1 MKDRGL
7 QVGNRKRK
15 DKREDNISKS
25 RNELI
30 KVYDD
35 ALEKTIKE
43 DITLYTA
50 LYQKLNAKVGNNYQK
65 WRNYKLIC
73 ENYKFLEF
81 NLSFVA
87 IIISLAALVEVELGM
102 GVIVSLGIGIVL
114 LAMMAI
120 RMHRRE
126 KKFQYIL
133 GVLEDLNPK
142 PEKKEK

>member
-50 LYQKLNAKVGNNYQK
+50 LYQKLTAKVGNNYQK

>member
-1 MKDRGL
+1 M
-7 QVGNRKRK
+7 GNTK
-15 DKREDNISKS
+15 DKREDNIAVS
-25 RNELI
+25 RKDLI
-30 KVYDD
+30 EVYDD
-35 ALEKTIKE
+35 ALEMTRKE
-43 DITLYTA
+43 NITLYTA
-50 LYQKLNAKVGNNYQK
+50 LYQKLDAKIKSNYSK

-102 GVIVSLGIGIVL
+102 EVIVSLGIGVIL

-133 GVLEDLNPK
+133 GVLEDMKLQ
-142 PEKKEK
+142 PEKTSKKK

>member
-1 MKDRGL
+1 M
-7 QVGNRKRK
+7 GNTK
-15 DKREDNISKS
+15 DKREDNIAVS
-25 RNELI
+25 RKDLI
-30 KVYDD
+30 EVYDD
-35 ALEKTIKE
+35 ALEMTRKE
-43 DITLYTA
+43 NITLYTA
-50 LYQKLNAKVGNNYQK
+50 LYQKLDAKIKSNYSK
-65 WRNYKLIC
+65 WRNYKLFC

-102 GVIVSLGIGIVL
+102 EVIVSLGIGVIL

-133 GVLEDLNPK
+133 GVLEDMNLQ
-142 PEKKEK
+142 PEKTSKKK

>member
-1 MKDRGL
+1 M
-7 QVGNRKRK
+7 GNTK
-15 DKREDNISKS
+15 DKREDNIAVS
-25 RNELI
+25 RKDLI
-30 KVYDD
+30 EVYDD
-35 ALEKTIKE
+35 ALEMTRKE
-43 DITLYTA
+43 NITLYTA
-50 LYQKLNAKVGNNYQK
+50 LYQKLDAKIKSNYSK

-102 GVIVSLGIGIVL
+102 EVIVSLGIGVIL

-133 GVLEDLNPK
+133 GVLEDMNLQ
-142 PEKKEK
+142 PEKTSKKK